1 MNLTVDPA
9 SIIEAA
15 KGAATASAAAAELP
29 WYETTP
35 GLEMVMGVRAIMPLV
50 FFLFIVLKVL
60 LRSPVHNAGVITY
73 GIILTVVGMVVFSIG
88 LTYGLSKL
96 GEQSGGL
103 VPAAFMGL
111 DNVEN
116 SPLYIYTLGLVIALG
131 FAWALGFGA
140 TLAEPA
146 LNALGDCRK
155 PHKRRLQKVHS
166 DDCCL
171 SRRCMWYRARSR
183 QDNLRLPLAGL
194 PIPLYLQR
202 YLHRTLE

>member
-1 MNLTVDPA
+1 M
-9 SIIEAA
+9 
-15 KGAATASAAAAELP
+15 
-29 WYETTP
+29 
-35 GLEMVMGVRAIMPLV
+35 
-50 FFLFIVLKVL
+50 
-60 LRSPVHNAGVITY
+60 ITY
-73 GIILTVVGMVVFSIG
+73 GIILTVVGMVLFSLG

-146 LNALGDCRK
+146 LNALGVTVENLTNGVFK
-155 PHKRRLQKVHS
+155 SRL
-166 DDCCL
+166 
-171 SRRCMWYRARSR
+171 
-183 QDNLRLPLAGL
+183 
-194 PIPLYLQR
+194 
-202 YLHRTLE
+202 